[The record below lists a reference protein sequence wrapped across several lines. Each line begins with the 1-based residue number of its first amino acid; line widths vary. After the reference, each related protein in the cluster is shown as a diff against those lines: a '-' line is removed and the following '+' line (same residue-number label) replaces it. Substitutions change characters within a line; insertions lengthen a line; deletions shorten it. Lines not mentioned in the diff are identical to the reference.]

1 MVCPL
6 HGLGLAE
13 KEQSCRS
20 VFRGWR
26 KCRMIAL
33 FDSRVNEFVHS
44 RVLCQFEYGHTVGIE
59 YSWL

>member
-13 KEQSCRS
+13 KEQSCKS

-26 KCRMIAL
+26 KSRMIAL

-44 RVLCQFEYGHTVGIE
+44 RVLCQFEYGHAVGIE
-59 YSWL
+59 YS